1 MVILDI
7 EKQKMNCI
15 LISNEDELYPSIQRR
30 NILFYICCNLSFAD
44 LLQLVET
51 TVSKPVGDK
60 F

>member
-15 LISNEDELYPSIQRR
+15 LISKGEI
-30 NILFYICCNLSFAD
+30 FYSTICCNLSFAN

-51 TVSKPVGDK
+51 TVSKPVDDK

>member
-15 LISNEDELYPSIQRR
+15 LISNEDELYTSIQMRS
-30 NILFYICCNLSFAD
+30 ILFYICCNLSFAD
-44 LLQLVET
+44 LSQLVET
-51 TVSKPVGDK
+51 TVSKPVDDK